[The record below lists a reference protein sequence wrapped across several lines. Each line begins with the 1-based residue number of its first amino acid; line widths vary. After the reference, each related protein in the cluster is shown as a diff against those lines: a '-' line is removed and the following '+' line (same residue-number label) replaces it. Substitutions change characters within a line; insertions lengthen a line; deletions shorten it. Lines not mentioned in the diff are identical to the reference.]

1 MILRLQH
8 RLKHWISAACHPA
21 IMRLLRVPAAAV
33 AEVVDALSRGMS
45 DQFSDLPLK
54 GFI

>member
-8 RLKHWISAACHPA
+8 RLKHWISAAHPA